1 MKKINLNATWLEG
14 NEITKEDYINFID
27 LILRSWIDDDVRSI
41 EEAHEQF
48 YTEMHPELDIDEE
61 D

>member
-1 MKKINLNATWLEG
+1 MKKINVNATWLEG

-27 LILRSWIDDDVRSI
+27 LILRSWIDDDERSI
-41 EEAHEQF
+41 EEAYKQF